1 MNMKEKLGKVAA
13 PRQRMVSLFAAT
25 LVLVVGAFPGETRAA
40 EWTIAPYL
48 WGPDVGLDAGL
59 GDGGT
64 EIPLSDLIDKL
75 EMAFMGHVEVR
86 NDKWGG
92 FFDMIYLDLAD
103 STTLDLGPGGPI
115 LGELAIDADLTLGLY
130 ELGGLYRI
138 GERSPGSAEFDIIFG
153 ARQISIDQGFTLTPE
168 EGEGPVDVAL
178 LDGSET
184 DVFVGG
190 RVLGLFNERWGYNL
204 RADVGG
210 GGTDGVFT
218 VFGALSYTFGETGLF
233 SMNLGYRYM
242 TIKNS
247 TVIDETPV
255 DVDITLSGPLV
266 GFIFNF

>member
-1 MNMKEKLGKVAA
+1 MKATLERVAA
-13 PRQRMVSLFAAT
+13 SRQKVVSVFAAI
-25 LVLVVGAFPGETRAA
+25 LVMVIATTPSETRAA

-48 WGPDVGLDAGL
+48 WGPDVSLDAGL
-59 GDGGT
+59 GNGGAV
-64 EIPLSDLIDKL
+64 IPLSDLIDKL

-115 LGELAIDADLTLGLY
+115 LGELAVDADMTLGLY

-138 GERSPGSAEFDIIFG
+138 GERAPGSAEFDIIFG
-153 ARQISIDQGFTLTPE
+153 ARQIDIDQGFTLTPE
-168 EGEGPVDVAL
+168 EGEGPVDVTL
-178 LDGSET
+178 LDGSKT

-210 GGTDGVFT
+210 GGTDGVFN
-218 VFGALSYTFGETGLF
+218 VFGAVSYTFGETGLF

-247 TVIDETPV
+247 TVIDETPI

-266 GFIFNF
+266 GFIFKF